1 MNSSFILKKAR
12 RYFTILILLFLA
24 SVWLMPLLWI
34 ISTSLRLPKDSFSLP
49 PIFIP
54 VEFVKENYQEVFK
67 KLPFDK
73 FILNSVFV
81 TVIGTCA
88 QICVTTMAA
97 YAFARI
103 KFVGKNIVFLMILA
117 GLMIPIQSTIV
128 PKFII
133 IRQLSLMN
141 SLWALILPAII
152 DPLAIFLLRQF
163 MMTIPSSYDESAYI
177 DGAGRFA
184 IFTKIIIPMSSSVIA
199 VIITIRSL
207 VLWNDFFQPLIFIN
221 SYNFMTLPLGLTVLK
236 GHMGSGSISIVLA
249 GVVLSFIPPLLIYV
263 FCQKQLMS
271 KSILAGL
278 KS

>member
-1 MNSSFILKKAR
+1 
-12 RYFTILILLFLA
+12 
-24 SVWLMPLLWI
+24 MPLLWI

-49 PIFIP
+49 PLFIP
-54 VEFVKENYQEVFK
+54 VEFVVENYREVFT

-73 FILNSVFV
+73 FILNSLFV
-81 TVIGTCA
+81 TVVGTCA

-103 KFVGKNIVFLMILA
+103 KFVGKNVVFLMILA

-128 PKFII
+128 PKFIV
-133 IRQLSLMN
+133 IRQMSLIN
-141 SLWALILPAII
+141 TLWALILPAII

-184 IFTKIIIPMSSSVIA
+184 IFTKIILPMSIPTIA
-199 VIITIRSL
+199 VIVTIRSL

-221 SYNFMTLPLGLTVLK
+221 SYDYMTLPLGLTVLK
-236 GHMGSGSISIVLA
+236 GHMGNGSISIVLA
-249 GVVLSFIPPLLIYV
+249 GVVLSSIPPLLIYI

-271 KSILAGL
+271 SAVLAGL